1 VPVPL
6 GTFALVIA
14 PFAVDHV
21 AARVAPGR
29 EAEAPEPL
37 CQSSGAVDE
46 SAPAGS
52 LVLQE
57 NPPHRREHLRA
68 IVFPTQAQSRQAPD
82 APGTGDWHNGGIH
95 GDLVELNDGRNR
107 VGRHGRTGCVNLA
120 SKKERLR

>member
-6 GTFALVIA
+6 GIFALVIA

-21 AARVAPGR
+21 ATRVAPGR

-37 CQSSGAVDE
+37 CQASGAVDE
-46 SAPAGS
+46 SMPAGS
-52 LVLQE
+52 LVLQDD
-57 NPPHRREHLRA
+57 PPHGRELLRA
-68 IVFPTQAQSRQAPD
+68 IVFPTQAQSCQATD

-95 GDLVELNDGRNR
+95 GDLVELNDGRHR

-120 SKKERLR
+120 QTKERLR